1 MQYSKDCFWTIL
13 TLSLPS
19 GAEKDSVIS
28 EAFSYVDE
36 FESKYSRFIPGNLL
50 DTINT
55 NKRFTLDPEISSL
68 IRLSL
73 KISQITQWYYDIT
86 LLPFLENLG
95 YGIKN
100 HHVAIDYGYKNIDLQ
115 GNKITLKNNVSI
127 ELGSCGKGYILDL
140 LYNTLSKRYDDF
152 VIDFGWDMR
161 VSWVKK
167 VFLEDPGDASKMLG
181 SITLDNVSIAC
192 SAGNKRKIW
201 KKHHLI
207 NPRNSDA
214 PDDKIAVYVTHKLWV
229 FADSFATALFVTPLK
244 LAINILEKTPG
255 LEWLIIATDG
265 KIYKSAGFN
274 CNLTL

>member
-55 NKRFTLDPEISSL
+55 NKHFTLDPEISSL

-95 YGIKN
+95 YGIKDQ
-100 HHVAIDYGYKNIDLQ
+100 HVAMNYGYKNIDLQ

-140 LYNTLSKRYDDF
+140 LYNTLSKKYDDF

-161 VSWVKK
+161 VSWIKK

-201 KKHHLI
+201 EKHHLI

-214 PDDKIAVYVTHKLWV
+214 PDDKIAVYITHKLWV

-255 LEWLIIATDG
+255 LEGLIIATDG
-265 KIYKSAGFN
+265 KIYKSAGFD